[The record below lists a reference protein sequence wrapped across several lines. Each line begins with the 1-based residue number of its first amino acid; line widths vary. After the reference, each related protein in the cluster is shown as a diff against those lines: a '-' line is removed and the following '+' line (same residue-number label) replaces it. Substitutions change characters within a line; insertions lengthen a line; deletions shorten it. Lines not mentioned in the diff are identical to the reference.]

1 ACDALRSCLPDML
14 RDATFSS
21 CLGLGHCRSTRSTSL
36 PLFDVLKFNAGGNQL
51 QSGNSDIQSPA
62 SSPTA
67 KYTYALPSEDEEI
80 SDMEASA
87 MAVENILNYNF
98 KNKKLLEEAL
108 THSSCTGSSS
118 YQRLEFVGDA
128 ALGLA
133 VAKYVFLQYPDLDPG
148 KLSLVR
154 AANISTEKLAR
165 VAVRHQLFKY
175 VRHNATA
182 LEEKVREFVMSVEQ
196 EDEAEIYGGLVTAP
210 KVLADIVESVAAAV
224 YVDCNFDLQSMWLI
238 ISNLLKPIVTLDV
251 LEQQPH
257 PVTMLFEQCQKYGKK
272 VEIKHSRKGESEI
285 IASVYVNGLLI
296 ASASSE
302 KKENAKLHA
311 AKVALCKLS
320 YESGDIMNADIFSQ
334 LNGDNEIEGAKREL
348 HRLCD
353 KKKWPRPNYKIQ
365 EEVGRAHEKRY
376 VCSVEIKIT
385 EVVHSCKGNEK
396 SRVKE
401 AENSAASALLH
412 YLRDSKR
419 LLSTYDFL
427 RT

>member
-1 ACDALRSCLPDML
+1 M
-14 RDATFSS
+14 
-21 CLGLGHCRSTRSTSL
+21 
-36 PLFDVLKFNAGGNQL
+36 
-51 QSGNSDIQSPA
+51 QSPV

-67 KYTYALPSEDEEI
+67 KYTYTLPSEDEEM
-80 SDMEASA
+80 SDMEASV
-87 MAVENILNYNF
+87 MAVEKILKYSF

-133 VAKYVFLQYPDLDPG
+133 LANYVFLQYPDLDPG

-165 VAVRHQLFKY
+165 VAVRHQLYKYVRHNATALEEKLFKY

-196 EDEAEIYGGLVTAP
+196 EDEAEIYGGLVKAP

-238 ISNLLKPIVTLDV
+238 ISNLLKPIVMLDV
-251 LEQQPH
+251 LEQQPQ
-257 PVTMLFEQCQKYGKK
+257 PVTMLFELCQKYGKK

-302 KKENAKLHA
+302 QKENAKLHA
-311 AKVALCKLS
+311 AKAALCKLS

-365 EEVGRAHEKRY
+365 EEVGPAHEKRY
-376 VCSVEIKIT
+376 NIESGYCIPSSEITNASV
-385 EVVHSCKGNEK
+385 
-396 SRVKE
+396 
-401 AENSAASALLH
+401 
-412 YLRDSKR
+412 
-419 LLSTYDFL
+419 
-427 RT
+427 